1 MATDQTVIDT
11 ANQSMIQRF
20 VAASNQGLEHGQR
33 VASESLSDVQH
44 LAFRARK
51 DNEVIGNLVL
61 NRIVS
66 DQTGEDDVASERI
79 LTGREVQAQPEEQT
93 YNDPNYRGGATS
105 PGKPISTTGQTT
117 AG

>member
-33 VASESLSDVQH
+33 VSSEALSDVQH

-61 NRIVS
+61 NRIIS

-79 LTGREVQAQPEEQT
+79 LTGREVQDQPQEGT
-93 YNDPNYRGGATS
+93 LNDPNYRGGASAPTPPPS
-105 PGKPISTTGQTT
+105 ASKSV
-117 AG
+117 

>member
-20 VAASNQGLEHGQR
+20 VAASNQGLEHAQR
-33 VASESLSDVQH
+33 VASEAVSDVQH

-51 DNEVIGNLVL
+51 DNETIENLVL
-61 NRIVS
+61 NRIIS
-66 DQTGEDDVASERI
+66 DQTGTDDVASERI
-79 LTGREVQAQPEEQT
+79 LTGREVQDQPQEGT

-105 PGKPISTTGQTT
+105 PGKPISSTGTTT